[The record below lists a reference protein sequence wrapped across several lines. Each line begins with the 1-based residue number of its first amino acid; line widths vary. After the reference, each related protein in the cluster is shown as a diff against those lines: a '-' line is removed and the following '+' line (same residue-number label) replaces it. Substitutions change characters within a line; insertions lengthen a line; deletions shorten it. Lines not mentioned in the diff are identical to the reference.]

1 MTVPSGEDSVVST
14 VAEDGGE
21 APKVG
26 AGDSSPIDTPS
37 VPEPKG
43 GDDSGGE
50 TPEPSAFESLTV
62 SDIANLKDDELAGFN
77 AWFEG
82 LPEERKAQFP
92 GARQAVAADSH
103 RATEE
108 RRASSQQAS
117 QQRLETL
124 DREADTAQEAVEQ
137 ILTDAGGTFY
147 DGVQALVPEESLER
161 VAFNINKPELRKA
174 LDRYAETRALK
185 FNTAEVREIVTLI
198 QDAIE
203 GQGGPLNQEDL
214 TRMLG
219 ESEKSGKPAIWQYLM
234 EIQGRG
240 HAEGRK
246 EMDAEWEEKM
256 PGERAAIRTKI
267 EKEMGVEHVP
277 AGGGTGGSA
286 TLDFTTIKGIHE
298 ARRNGKLT
306 DEQAREKIGSFTG

>member
-14 VAEDGGE
+14 VAEDGGD
-21 APKVG
+21 APKAG
-26 AGDSSPIDTPS
+26 AGDSSPADTPS
-37 VPEPKG
+37 VPEPKS
-43 GDDSGGE
+43 DDNSGEE

-62 SDIANLKDDELAGFN
+62 SDIAKLKDDELAGFN

-108 RRASSQQAS
+108 RRASDQQAA
-117 QQRLETL
+117 QHRLEAL
-124 DREADTAQEAVEQ
+124 DREADTAQEAVEK
-137 ILTDAGGTFY
+137 LLLDAGGVFF
-147 DGVQALVPEESLER
+147 DGVKALVPDEQVDSIP
-161 VAFNINKPELRKA
+161 FDINKPELRKA
-174 LDRYAETRALK
+174 LDRYAETRAPK

-246 EMDAEWEEKM
+246 EMDAEWEAKM
-256 PGERAAIRTKI
+256 PGERAAMRTML

-306 DEQAREKIGSFTG
+306 DEQARQRIGAFTG